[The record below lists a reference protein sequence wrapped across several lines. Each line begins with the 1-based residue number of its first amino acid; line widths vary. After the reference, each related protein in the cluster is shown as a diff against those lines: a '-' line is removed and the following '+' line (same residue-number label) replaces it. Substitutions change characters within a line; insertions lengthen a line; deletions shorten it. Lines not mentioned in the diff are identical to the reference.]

1 MPNFIDSLDELKP
14 QIEQALDALLPPA
27 KSSPARLHEAMR
39 YAALGVG
46 KRVRPGLV
54 VFVGEALGGDREDL
68 LPPAAAVE
76 LVHCFSLI
84 HDDLPALDDDDL
96 RRGRPTV
103 HRQFDEAT
111 AILTGDAL
119 LDLGLGVLARRPASQ
134 AASVRLRALSLVSDA
149 VGSTGMIGGQMS
161 DLEAERGWP
170 GDPQAALDEI
180 HRRKTGALF
189 VACVRLGGLYA
200 GAGETEDRILDELGT
215 RVGMMF
221 QIADD
226 ILDVEGASATL
237 GKTAGKDAKASK
249 LTYPSLYGLEASR
262 RRLEELAEESRG
274 IVSQL
279 PALGDLFTSL
289 VSFLI
294 HRNR

>member
-1 MPNFIDSLDELKP
+1 MFDFIASLRGLRPE
-14 QIEQALDALLPPA
+14 IEAALEELLP
-27 KSSPARLHEAMR
+27 SSEDSPAWLHQAMR
-39 YAALGVG
+39 YATLGVG

-54 VFVGEALGGDREDL
+54 ILVGEALGATRQDL
-68 LPPAAAVE
+68 LGPAAAVE

-103 HRQFDEAT
+103 HRRFDEAT
-111 AILTGDAL
+111 AILAGDAL
-119 LDLGLGVLARRPASQ
+119 LTLGLDVLTRMPASQ
-134 AASVRLRALSLVSDA
+134 STEVRLRAVSLLAGA
-149 VGSTGMIGGQMS
+149 VGSTGMIGGQMA

-170 GDPQAALDEI
+170 DDPAVALDEI

-189 VACVRLGGLYA
+189 VACVQMGGLYA
-200 GAGETEDRILDELGT
+200 GVAGEEDRLLAALGEK
-215 RVGMMF
+215 VGMMF

-249 LTYPSLYGLEASR
+249 LTYPGLYGVEASR
-262 RRLEELAEESRG
+262 RRLEEAAEEARELVSR
-274 IVSQL
+274 L
-279 PALGDLFTSL
+279 PALSDLFTSL
-289 VSFLI
+289 VSFLV

>member
-1 MPNFIDSLDELKP
+1 MSDFIDSLGELKP
-14 QIEQALDALLPPA
+14 EIESALEELLPSA
-27 KSSPARLHEAMR
+27 ESNPARLHEAMR

-54 VFVGEALGGDREDL
+54 VLVGEALGGGREDL

-76 LVHCFSLI
+76 LIHCFSLI
-84 HDDLPALDDDDL
+84 HDDLPALDDDEL

-103 HRQFDEAT
+103 HRRFDEAT
-111 AILTGDAL
+111 AILAGDAL

-134 AASVRLRALSLVSDA
+134 PSAVRLRAVALASDA
-149 VGSTGMIGGQMS
+149 VGSTGMIGGQMA
-161 DLEAERGWP
+161 DLEAEQGWP
-170 GDPQAALDEI
+170 ANPEAVLDEI

-200 GAGETEDRILDELGT
+200 GVGEKEDRILVDLGT

-249 LTYPSLYGLEASR
+249 LTYPSLYGLDSSR
-262 RRLEELAEESRG
+262 RRLEELAEEARG

-279 PALGDLFTSL
+279 PAVRDLFTSL